1 MKRTILA
8 AVAAALAFNSRHP
21 GKRTLPAHFKFEGI
35 FVMKKNTFV
44 VSVMTVSALL
54 GIGLMLHTQRADASP
69 RNPMTMADAG
79 MEMNGMD
86 MKSTKM
92 EATPVIHR
100 GAGTVRKIDAA
111 KGMVTLAH
119 GPIASLNWPAMTMS
133 FKLKDEALAKGIKAG
148 DAVDFELVQS
158 GGDYV
163 VTRLQPSGK

>member
-8 AVAAALAFNSRHP
+8 AVAAVLTFNSHHP

-35 FVMKKNTFV
+35 IAMKKNTFV
-44 VSVMTVSALL
+44 VSIMTVAALL
-54 GIGLMLHTQRADASP
+54 GSGLMFHAQSADASP
-69 RNPMTMADAG
+69 GNPMMLADAS

-86 MKSTKM
+86 MKGMKM

-163 VTRLQPSGK
+163 VTHLRTSGK